1 MIGRALGL
9 EIEAGELTN
18 PASLPGLLKTH
29 RVVLVR
35 NFPRDPVAQ
44 LEVTAAFGSIAGVRR
59 RWHGLGALPEL
70 RVEED
75 SHPNPYNVVWHADT
89 SWARKPVEVVILYA
103 LAAGSN
109 CAGIELADVVA
120 GYAELA
126 EAEQRRLAGMRV
138 HHHVAVAR
146 AQAQQESLTGSA
158 SPKARVSRLQRW
170 LRQRR
175 SAWQAERATGVHQ
188 PTRLLQ
194 GAPPPGVSHPA
205 VMPDAQ
211 GRNGLLLGEHAWL
224 VEGLNATESRE
235 VLDALSLGV
244 TRRPLL
250 HRWRQ
255 GDLLL
260 FDNLGFLHRRQPG
273 VGAQPGA
280 RTLRRSLAWWSA
292 D

>member
-1 MIGRALGL
+1 MFGQALGL
-9 EIEAGELTN
+9 ELDASELTSLAGL
-18 PASLPGLLKTH
+18 PALLKDH

-35 NFPRDPVAQ
+35 NFPRDSAVQ
-44 LEVTAAFGSIAGVRR
+44 LEVTAAFGATAGVRR

-75 SHPNPYNVVWHADT
+75 SHPNPYNEVWHADT

-103 LAAGSN
+103 LEAGSG

-126 EAEQRRLAGMRV
+126 EAEQRRLADMRI
-138 HHHVAVAR
+138 HHHVAIAR
-146 AQAQQESLTGSA
+146 AQFQQPATRVIA
-158 SPKARVSRLQRW
+158 SPKAQVSRPQRW

-175 SAWQAERATGVHQ
+175 SAWRAERESGIHN
-188 PTRLLQ
+188 PTRLVH
-194 GAPPPGVSHPA
+194 GAPPPGVLHPA

-211 GRNGLLLGEHAWL
+211 GRNSLLLGEHAWL
-224 VEGLNATESRE
+224 VEGLNAAESRD
-235 VLDALSLGV
+235 VLDALSHRV
-244 TRRPLL
+244 TRQPLL
-250 HRWRQ
+250 HRWRR

-273 VGAQPGA
+273 ISAQPGA
-280 RTLRRSLAWWSA
+280 RTLRRSLAWFGA